1 MGPVIVDPCDHFE
14 GLIALDV
21 VGQLSD
27 DERVALTAHL
37 DGCPTCRD
45 EHHALGAL
53 TTVLHAAEPDRFDEE
68 AMPFELHTK
77 VLDALRAAGRL
88 DRSRR
93 HRRVAL
99 GAVAAVVVAL
109 AVLGA
114 LTLPGGSPNRSDAGV
129 VGPRR
134 RPCRVVRLTAETW
147 GTAVHLEATDG
158 PKNTTLW
165 VTMQTAS
172 GSWWFAGTY
181 RTTAHGSVQVD
192 MACTL
197 PLSQIEGVSVPR
209 QQGDHRHA
217 RLPGVSPP
225 VSSRRVRGPS
235 SRPPQLSLQRLERT
249 RQRERLVTDLDG
261 LRAP

>member
-37 DGCPTCRD
+37 DGCPACRD
-45 EHHALGAL
+45 EHHALAAL
-53 TTVLHAAEPDRFDEE
+53 TTVLPAADPDRFDEE
-68 AMPFELHTK
+68 EMPFELHTK
-77 VLDALRAAGRL
+77 VLDALQAAGRL

-114 LTLPGGSPNRSDAGV
+114 LTLPGGSPNARTLALSGPGGV
-129 VGPRR
+129 RAT
-134 RPCRVVRLTAETW
+134 VRLTAETW
-147 GTAVHLEATDG
+147 GTAVHLEATDD

-165 VTMQTAS
+165 VTMQTES

-192 MACTL
+192 MACAL
-197 PLSQIEGVSVPR
+197 PC
-209 QQGDHRHA
+209 
-217 RLPGVSPP
+217 
-225 VSSRRVRGPS
+225 RRSKG
-235 SRPPQLSLQRLERT
+235 
-249 RQRERLVTDLDG
+249 
-261 LRAP
+261 